1 MTLIKLLKN
10 REIHIFM
17 RTPDERVEQGLQR
30 GLVLM
35 KKNKLSN
42 DFQREG
48 KSWPDAPHILR

>member
-1 MTLIKLLKN
+1 MIKLLKN
-10 REIHIFM
+10 REIHVFM

-30 GLVLM
+30 GLVLL